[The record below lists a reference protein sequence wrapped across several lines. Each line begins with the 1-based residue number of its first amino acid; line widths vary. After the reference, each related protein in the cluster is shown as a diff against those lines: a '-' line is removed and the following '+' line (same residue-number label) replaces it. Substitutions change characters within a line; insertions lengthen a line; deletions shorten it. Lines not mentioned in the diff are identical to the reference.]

1 MEAVGHDIEVWMDG
15 GIRSGQDILKAY
27 ALGAKGTLLGRS
39 FLYGLGA
46 NGKAGVTKALEILHK
61 ELDMTMALCGH
72 RDIKDVNR
80 NIIRHSPF

>member
-1 MEAVGHDIEVWMDG
+1 MASVPM
-15 GIRSGQDILKAY
+15 
-27 ALGAKGTLLGRS
+27 AKQGSL
-39 FLYGLGA
+39 
-46 NGKAGVTKALEILHK
+46 KALEILHK